1 MEESR
6 EITIG
11 RLPVMVK
18 SNLCW
23 MSEVEKGDC
32 EFDHGGYFLIKGAEK
47 VSFIHD
53 LLAYICV
60 LFVTVFIQFMVKYV
74 LGPIKF

>member
-47 VSFIHD
+47 VGFIHD

-60 LFVTVFIQFMVKYV
+60 SFVTVFIQFMVKYV
-74 LGPIKF
+74 FGPIKF

>member
-74 LGPIKF
+74 FGPIKF